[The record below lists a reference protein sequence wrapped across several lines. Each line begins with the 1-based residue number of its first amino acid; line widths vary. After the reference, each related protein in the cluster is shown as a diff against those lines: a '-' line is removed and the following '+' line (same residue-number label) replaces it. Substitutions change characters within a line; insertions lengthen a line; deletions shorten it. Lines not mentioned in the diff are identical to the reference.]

1 MNPETVFLDTNVFLR
16 YLTNDLPPQA
26 DAAEAL
32 LLKAEAGE
40 LKLITSS
47 LVVAEIVWT
56 LSSYYRL
63 SKEAIRQK
71 IMAIL
76 NTPGLEVEDARL
88 ILQAVDWYVEKNVDF
103 LDAFNASWLAGK
115 GVGTVYTF
123 DQKHFQRFENLKI
136 RVPHIATH

>member
-1 MNPETVFLDTNVFLR
+1 MPSETVFLDTNVFLR

-32 LLKAEAGE
+32 LLEAEAGE

-63 SKEAIRQK
+63 SKEDIRQK
-71 IMAIL
+71 ILAIL
-76 NTPGLEVEDARL
+76 NTPGLEVEEARL
-88 ILQAVDWYVEKNVDF
+88 ILQAVNWYVEKNVDF
-103 LDAFNASWLAGK
+103 LDAYNASWLEDK
-115 GVGTVYTF
+115 GLETVYTF
-123 DQKHFQRFENLKI
+123 DQKHFQRFENLKV
-136 RVPHIATH
+136 RVPRIATH

>member
-63 SKEAIRQK
+63 SKEDIRQK

-103 LDAFNASWLAGK
+103 LDAFNASWLAEK
-115 GVGTVYTF
+115 GVGTVCTF